1 MSGQDEI
8 LKDVIYNI
16 NKTNHELNRL
26 KILLKEDKRQLRHK
40 NIIIAFLFIIILCLS
55 VFSGYLLINSKNKT
69 PPTAS
74 VYYKD
79 SNSAIVSNNKLD
91 NDSQMNI
98 DQKRINKKEAHQKT
112 CFK

>member
-8 LKDVIYNI
+8 LKDIIYNI
-16 NKTNHELNRL
+16 NKINHELNRL
-26 KILLKEDKRQLRHK
+26 KIILKDSKKQLRHK
-40 NIIIAFLFIIILCLS
+40 NIIIAFLIVIIIGLS

-69 PPTAS
+69 PTTAS

-79 SNSAIVSNNKLD
+79 SNSQI
-91 NDSQMNI
+91 NI

>member
-26 KILLKEDKRQLRHK
+26 KIILKHNKKQLRHK
-40 NIIIAFLFIIILCLS
+40 NIIISFLIVIIIGLS
-55 VFSGYLLINSKNKT
+55 VFSDYLLNSKNKT
-69 PPTAS
+69 PTTAW

-79 SNSAIVSNNKLD
+79 SNSAIVTNNKLD
-91 NDSQMNI
+91 NDSQINI
-98 DQKRINKKEAHQKT
+98 NQKEYK
-112 CFK
+112 

>member
-1 MSGQDEI
+1 MKEQDKI

-26 KILLKEDKRQLRHK
+26 KILLKEDKRQLRYK
-40 NIIIAFLFIIILCLS
+40 NIIIGFLIIIILGLS

-69 PPTAS
+69 PTTTR

-91 NDSQMNI
+91 NDSQINI
-98 DQKRINKKEAHQKT
+98 DQKE
-112 CFK
+112 